1 MPISMPISLVLGR
14 SDFLSSAPLILDN
27 DNNANVN
34 NAVFKINMITPLRSH
49 IISTPEIVFLHLL
62 CLRFITYDCQLAFKL
77 GRISKDKHD

>member
-1 MPISMPISLVLGR
+1 MPISLVLGR

-49 IISTPEIVFLHLL
+49 IISTPEIVFLHL
-62 CLRFITYDCQLAFKL
+62 FMFKVHY
-77 GRISKDKHD
+77 I